1 MPTFQAPGNDKETNK
16 APVKDEGLIE
26 RLHVYRKE
34 ISKIIQPVRM
44 EASLWPA
51 KGGPEITLAWRA
63 LQQAKMWLGQALGE
77 NEINPPWEKD
87 GDN

>member
-1 MPTFQAPGNDKETNK
+1 MPL
-16 APVKDEGLIE
+16 DENSTLVE
-26 RLHVYRKE
+26 RLHQYRQE
-34 ISKIIQPVRM
+34 ISKIIQPVRA
-44 EASLWPA
+44 EASTRPA

-77 NEINPPWEKD
+77 NDINPPWEKD